1 MRLPRL
7 ALPLLFV
14 SGFSIACIPVLAYQT
29 GDLLVRGR
37 IINIS
42 PDSSSDD
49 VTSNGTTVPDTSVEV
64 ESGYSLDLDFTY
76 MFTPNIGAELLLDL
90 SSKHEV
96 TAKGN
101 TLASL
106 APGNIMSTRVLPP
119 ALILQYHPT
128 PDAWFSPYVGLGL
141 NYTYFF
147 DESATD
153 SLNNGLKGVSAP
165 SLDASFGWVTQF
177 GADYDLGNEWFLN
190 ADLKY
195 MAIGT
200 TATFNSGALGSVSV
214 DVDINPWVIGLG
226 IGKRF

>member
-7 ALPLLFV
+7 ALPLLIV
-14 SGFSIACIPVLAYQT
+14 SGFSVTCIPVLAYQT

-90 SSKHEV
+90 SSKHDV

-128 PDAWFSPYVGLGL
+128 PDALFAPYVGFGI

-153 SLNNGLKGVSAP
+153 SLNHGLNGVSSP
-165 SLDASFGWVTQF
+165 SLDASFGWVAQF

-195 MAIGT
+195 MTIAT